1 MSPQKKKKM
10 RLKRSGYSAE
20 NNIKKTIELAIHFSI
35 LQKEVISAVPPW

>member
-1 MSPQKKKKM
+1 MCPQKKKNAVEK
-10 RLKRSGYSAE
+10 KCYSAE